1 MGTAFG
7 RITLLGRSGDWWTES
22 KKAEGRCVGDLPF
35 LWWMHVSAFVIY
47 LCTYICI
54 HICMYVMY
62 LYIYIS
68 QIKFLI
74 WYYVCMEY
82 YWWNMI
88 IKWPL
93 SSCYTDEYDYRHL
106 DYWHNEWNVILN
118 IYIYILYIYIC
129 HICNII
135 FNVTY
140 VYIHAHTIDILFS
153 QSWGSWNRPISTRLR
168 LQIMSRQGD
177 QQLAP
182 PVQCA
187 WGTCPWLQASNE
199 TGTWYLVIVFL
210 VFFLCLKT
218 EHQVP
223 LKCWKHWH
231 WSQKT
236 HG

>member
-1 MGTAFG
+1 M
-7 RITLLGRSGDWWTES
+7 
-22 KKAEGRCVGDLPF
+22 
-35 LWWMHVSAFVIY
+35 
-47 LCTYICI
+47 LCI
-54 HICMYVMY
+54 
-62 LYIYIS
+62 YIYIS

-93 SSCYTDEYDYRHL
+93 SSCYTDEYDYKHL

-118 IYIYILYIYIC
+118 IYIYIYILYIC

-231 WSQKT
+231 WSQENPWLKWVSEGYMEEHERT
-236 HG
+236 SLIILILQHQRAAGDMGNNFQGNPSNLWDFP